1 MVFITNRRAGQCNEK
16 HNSVRCCNNLFE
28 GHLHGRKMASQIP
41 QHERFGLLQL
51 YPDSS
56 AKNSP
61 ATSRKARS
69 LSAHFD
75 IFALHGLNGD
85 REETWT
91 YTPEAAHEDKAK
103 VVGMNKSRDKLGS
116 KKSKIEMGA
125 HRNPLWLRDFLKED
139 FPNSRIYSVGYNSK
153 VAFSFGTGRLDSF
166 ARELLVSIQRTR
178 ETEDE
183 KQRPILF
190 VCHSMGGLVVKKALL
205 VAYVAEVHYKN
216 ILDSTTAVL
225 FLGTPHGGS
234 DSAALAKPLVDIAH
248 VALPRLWGTVRKDL
262 IASLERNGS
271 ELLELSGQFRS
282 IVDKENIRVFS
293 FVEQDR
299 HPLLSSRVCLIG
311 GVWGNVALILNRL
324 STKLPLR

>member
-1 MVFITNRRAGQCNEK
+1 
-16 HNSVRCCNNLFE
+16 
-28 GHLHGRKMASQIP
+28 MASQTP

-61 ATSRKARS
+61 ATPPKARS
-69 LSAHFD
+69 LNAHFD

-91 YTPEAAHEDKAK
+91 YTPEAAREDKVK
-103 VVGMNKSRDKLGS
+103 VAGMNNFRGKLGS
-116 KKSKIEMGA
+116 KESKIETGA
-125 HRNPLWLRDFLKED
+125 HGNPLWLRDFLKED

-166 ARELLVSIQRTR
+166 ARELLVNIQRTR

-234 DSAALAKPLVDIAH
+234 DSAALAKPLVDITH
-248 VALPRLWGTVRKDL
+248 VALPRIWGTVRKDL
-262 IASLERNGS
+262 VASLERNGS

-282 IVDKENIRVFS
+282 IVDKETIQVFS

-299 HPLLSSRVCLIG
+299 HPLLSSRVCLIS
-311 GVWGNVALILNRL
+311 GVWVYMALILNRL

>member
-1 MVFITNRRAGQCNEK
+1 
-16 HNSVRCCNNLFE
+16 
-28 GHLHGRKMASQIP
+28 MASPTP

-51 YPDSS
+51 YPDPS
-56 AKNSP
+56 AKNKTVRAP
-61 ATSRKARS
+61 KARS
-69 LSAHFD
+69 LNAQFD

-103 VVGMNKSRDKLGS
+103 DIETNKFRGKLGS
-116 KKSKIEMGA
+116 NGSKESKIDTA
-125 HRNPLWLRDFLKED
+125 LDRNPLWLRDFLKDD
-139 FPNSRIYSVGYNSK
+139 FPDARIYSVGYNSK
-153 VAFSFGTGRLDSF
+153 VAFNFGTGRLHSF
-166 ARELLVSIQRTR
+166 ARELLVNIQRTR

-205 VAYVAEVHYKN
+205 VAHFPEVHYKN

-234 DSAALAKPLVDIAH
+234 DITALAKPFIDIAH
-248 VALPRLWGTVRKDL
+248 VALPRILGSVRKDL
-262 IASLERNGS
+262 VASLGRNGS

-282 IVDKENIRVFS
+282 IVDKENIQVFS

-299 HPLLSSRVCLIG
+299 HPLLLTRVCLLCGTCRKSRSSPTDRRRSFRHG
-311 GVWGNVALILNRL
+311 GSYDRGDHPYQRASYADNSLCQG
-324 STKLPLR
+324 